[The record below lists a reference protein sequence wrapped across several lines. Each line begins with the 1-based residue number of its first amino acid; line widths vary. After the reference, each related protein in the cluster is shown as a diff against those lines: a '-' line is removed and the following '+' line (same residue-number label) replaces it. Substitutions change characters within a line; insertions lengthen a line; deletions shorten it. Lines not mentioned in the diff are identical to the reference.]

1 MQHQSDRPVRA
12 GRPSLLSPDEQAAP
26 ERQGILSSLDGMQ
39 APGGAT
45 SASRPRSR
53 TLAWGGAAA
62 GALVVGAALFLAGAG
77 DERQTPFRSSATP
90 AVALAAAS
98 AEAPR
103 PTPVAL
109 PAPVTPAPAP
119 AVLRDEPAATL
130 ANPLADMAPPTAPV
144 ADVREPVTR
153 APAGHKAHDAKVERK
168 EARARRKERDG
179 THEKSKTRLAERHPK
194 ARTVHGELVLCN
206 ARIVEASQ
214 WQKGREG
221 CMSVPDLTG
230 DVKRAN
236 RLVVAGFAPGGV
248 EEIEIST
255 DAFEARALQHEIDHC
270 AGLLFLDRVA
280 GAHAVYAR
288 KVYL

>member
-1 MQHQSDRPVRA
+1 LQHQGDRPVRA

-77 DERQTPFRSSATP
+77 DERQTPFRPAASTP

-103 PTPVAL
+103 PAPVAL

-144 ADVREPVTR
+144 ADVREPAAR
-153 APAGHKAHDAKVERK
+153 APARHKAHDAKAERK

-179 THEKSKTRLAERHPK
+179 THEKSKARLAERHPK
-194 ARTVHGELVLCN
+194 ARTAHEADSDVVLLAALVSHIEPKRGKATPAEQLEACRRYNAAGEAQCR
-206 ARIVEASQ
+206 ARVCATAGRKEAACKDVQ
-214 WQKGREG
+214 ARRT
-221 CMSVPDLTG
+221 DHLTA
-230 DVKRAN
+230 D
-236 RLVVAGFAPGGV
+236 
-248 EEIEIST
+248 
-255 DAFEARALQHEIDHC
+255 D
-270 AGLLFLDRVA
+270 
-280 GAHAVYAR
+280 
-288 KVYL
+288 

>member
-1 MQHQSDRPVRA
+1 MQHQGDRPVRA
-12 GRPSLLSPDEQAAP
+12 GRPSLLSPDEQAVP

-45 SASRPRSR
+45 RASRPRSR

-62 GALVVGAALFLAGAG
+62 GALVVGAALFLASAG
-77 DERQTPFRSSATP
+77 DERKVPFRPSATP

-109 PAPVTPAPAP
+109 PAPVTPAPAPAP

-153 APAGHKAHDAKVERK
+153 APARHKAHDAKAERK

-179 THEKSKTRLAERHPK
+179 THEKSKARLAERHPK
-194 ARTVHGELVLCN
+194 ARTAHEADSDVVLLAALVSHIEPKKGKATPAEQLEACRRYNAAGEAQCR
-206 ARIVEASQ
+206 ARVCASAGRKEAACKDVQ
-214 WQKGREG
+214 AGR
-221 CMSVPDLTG
+221 
-230 DVKRAN
+230 
-236 RLVVAGFAPGGV
+236 
-248 EEIEIST
+248 T
-255 DAFEARALQHEIDHC
+255 DHRTAD
-270 AGLLFLDRVA
+270 D
-280 GAHAVYAR
+280 
-288 KVYL
+288 

>member
-1 MQHQSDRPVRA
+1 LQHQGDRPVRA

-39 APGGAT
+39 APGGA
-45 SASRPRSR
+45 APISRPRSR

-62 GALVVGAALFLAGAG
+62 GALVVVAALFLASAG

-98 AEAPR
+98 ADAPR

-194 ARTVHGELVLCN
+194 ARTVHEPDNDVVLLAALVSHIEPKKGKATPAEQLEACRRYNAAGEAQCR
-206 ARIVEASQ
+206 ARVCGTAGRKEAACKDVQ
-214 WQKGREG
+214 ARRT
-221 CMSVPDLTG
+221 DRLTA
-230 DVKRAN
+230 D
-236 RLVVAGFAPGGV
+236 
-248 EEIEIST
+248 
-255 DAFEARALQHEIDHC
+255 D
-270 AGLLFLDRVA
+270 
-280 GAHAVYAR
+280 
-288 KVYL
+288 

>member
-1 MQHQSDRPVRA
+1 LQHQGDRPVRA

-45 SASRPRSR
+45 PASRPRSR
-53 TLAWGGAAA
+53 TLAWGAAAA
-62 GALVVGAALFLAGAG
+62 GALVVGAALFLASAG
-77 DERQTPFRSSATP
+77 DERQTPFRAAASTP

-119 AVLRDEPAATL
+119 AVLRDESAATL

-144 ADVREPVTR
+144 ADVREPAAR
-153 APAGHKAHDAKVERK
+153 APARHKAHDAKAERK

-179 THEKSKTRLAERHPK
+179 THEKSKARLAERHPK
-194 ARTVHGELVLCN
+194 ARTAHEADSDVVLLAALVSHIEPKRGKATPAEQLEACRRYNAAGEAQCR
-206 ARIVEASQ
+206 ARVCATAGRKEAACKDVQ
-214 WQKGREG
+214 ARRT
-221 CMSVPDLTG
+221 DHLTA
-230 DVKRAN
+230 D
-236 RLVVAGFAPGGV
+236 
-248 EEIEIST
+248 
-255 DAFEARALQHEIDHC
+255 D
-270 AGLLFLDRVA
+270 
-280 GAHAVYAR
+280 
-288 KVYL
+288 